1 MGCGGFSGDPGWGG
15 HAVGASSDQCGPGF
29 TSGGFGFDGPG
40 FGGVGLGHGKR
51 LKRAV
56 MGTAAMLLDGP
67 ADAAQIGQRV
77 SEATGGAFTPPREVT
92 ELAIEILAAR
102 GLVTVDGGIATLTE
116 LGNNILA
123 WRGVTSHGAHAMMR
137 AVGRFADV
145 IKIRTGLQE
154 AAGMARRIMWS
165 GTDEQKAKL
174 AEVRSNLAAA
184 IAEANKALHG
194 VLAES

>member
-1 MGCGGFSGDPGWGG
+1 MGCGGLSGDPGWGG
-15 HAVGASSDQCGPGF
+15 HAFGATADECGPGG
-29 TSGGFGFDGPG
+29 TGGGFGFGG
-40 FGGVGLGHGKR
+40 FGHGKR

-56 MGTAAMLLDGP
+56 MGAAAMLLDGP

-77 SEATGGAFTPPREVT
+77 SEATGGAFTPPQEII
-92 ELAIEILAAR
+92 ELAIEVLAAR

-116 LGNNILA
+116 LGTKVLA
-123 WRGVTSHGAHAMMR
+123 WRGVTSQGAQAMMR
-137 AVGRFADV
+137 AAGRFADV
-145 IKIRTGLQE
+145 IKIRAGMYE

-165 GTDEQKAKL
+165 GTDAQKAKL
-174 AEVRSNLAAA
+174 AEVRSNLATA